1 MNSENLFLVIDQS
14 TSSTK
19 AMLFTPDGRLID
31 QEWLLHRQIYPS
43 AGWVEHDAEEIFNN
57 TLNTASSLLQRH
69 PEHWN
74 NIVALSITNQ
84 RETFVIFDRETGH
97 PLHNAIM

>member
-19 AMLFTPDGRLID
+19 AMLFTPDGRLMD

-57 TLNTASSLLQRH
+57 TLKSNAASKKAT
-69 PEHWN
+69 P
-74 NIVALSITNQ
+74 
-84 RETFVIFDRETGH
+84 
-97 PLHNAIM
+97 